1 MRFKIT
7 IEDKRKEGVPLFT
20 LMTSIGGGILAALAA
35 MIGVTPHEQRAILVI
50 LATLF
55 FWSILAVLYT
65 VDQAVRLHFYA
76 QELYYRY
83 IRRIA
88 RERDQAVERAK
99 QKRVEIDQLQAENE
113 QLARELRDTQRDLEE
128 RERQLGAEQRKNK
141 LEAQD
146 KEALRSEAQ
155 GMITDL
161 KAQIERLKAEIEA
174 MKEIGQ
180 AKAEYALLLLFVVA
194 VCIVLLAQ
202 IGIFPLAVLTQI
214 TEMIVL

>member
-20 LMTSIGGGILAALAA
+20 LITSIGGGILAALAA

-88 RERDQAVERAK
+88 RERDQALERAK
-99 QKRVEIDQLQAENE
+99 AKRIEIDTMRQTIE
-113 QLARELRDTQRDLEE
+113 QLERDLRDSQRDLEE
-128 RERQLGAEQRKNK
+128 RERQLGSEQRKNK
-141 LEAQD
+141 LEAAD
-146 KEALRSEAQ
+146 KEALRTEAQ
-155 GMITDL
+155 AIITGL
-161 KAQIERLKAEIEA
+161 KAQIESLKEQIET
-174 MKEIGQ
+174 MKTQGQ
-180 AKAEYALLLLFVVA
+180 AKAEYALLILLIVI
-194 VCIVLLAQ
+194 VCIGLLTQ
-202 IGIFPLAVLTQI
+202 ISIFPLTVLTQL